1 MSALTVADIPLE
13 TASPAQRLRRLAA
26 AVRVHFTWFGVQKAL
41 TIQQKEAMGNA
52 YAADTRLLSASKK
65 LIDVR
70 HEAFRRLTSLRH
82 RIGQFWRSLT
92 LPYTE
97 PGVRLIRQAD
107 IEAFVHTMEGFREE
121 LVQAEADLNAVYD
134 EIKTDAQR
142 RLGRLYNA
150 ADYPAEIRGLFGV
163 DWEFPAIEPPSYLM
177 RLNPELY
184 RQEQE
189 RVAARFEEAVQLA
202 EQAFIGEL
210 RNLVSHLTERL
221 TTAPDGQRKV
231 FRDSSIT
238 NLLGFFSRFRDLNI
252 RSNQDLDRLVEQAQ
266 QLVQG
271 VTPQDLRDNT
281 DLRGHLASEMAQVH
295 AALENLIV
303 AQPRRRIIRP
313 GHLSAGGG
321 HATAD

>member
-1 MSALTVADIPLE
+1 MSTLTVPNIPLE
-13 TASPAQRLRRLAA
+13 TTSPAQRLRRLAA
-26 AVRVHFTWFGVQKAL
+26 AVRVHFAWFGVQKAL
-41 TIQQKEAMGNA
+41 TVQQKEAMGNA
-52 YAADTRLLSASKK
+52 YAADTRLLTAGKK
-65 LIDVR
+65 LIDTR
-70 HEAFRRLTSLRH
+70 HEAFRKLTALRH

-107 IEAFVHTMEGFREE
+107 IEAFVHTMEGFRDE
-121 LVQAEADLNAVYD
+121 LIQAEADLNAVYD
-134 EIKTDAQR
+134 EIKADAQG
-142 RLGRLYNA
+142 RLGRLYNTG
-150 ADYPAEIRGLFGV
+150 DYPAEIRGLFFV

-202 EQAFIGEL
+202 EQAFLGEL

-221 TTAPDGQRKV
+221 TTGPDGQRKV
-231 FRDSSIT
+231 FRDSAIT
-238 NLLGFFSRFRDLNI
+238 NLLGFFSRFRELNV
-252 RSNQDLDRLVEQAQ
+252 RSNQDLDRLVDQAQ

-281 DLRGHLASEMAQVH
+281 DLRSHLVGEMAQVQ

-303 AQPRRRIIRP
+303 EQPRRRILRP
-313 GHLSAGGG
+313 GQMSGGGG